1 MCKKQHPARRAQN
14 FPDRMIS
21 KGANTMICKKCGK
34 LLPETAAYCSG
45 CGTPTER
52 PEPAEPKL
60 PASDPP
66 AESVR
71 TADADSA
78 GTAPVGVP
86 DKNKV
91 DTPEHAAPSGEPSDI
106 PSAAS
111 TNVTEDA
118 SAASDIPSAPAT
130 DAPSDAPAASDI
142 PPAAPA
148 DASANAPAASD
159 TPSVTAAPS
168 DAPTDAPAASDTPSA
183 PATSMDAPT
192 DAPAASDTPSATAT
206 DAPSDASA
214 ASDTP
219 SAAPTDAPAVVDTP
233 TISDIVIREKKIA
246 VSNGALLVDGTYYRK
261 TKQRFKKKKGQI
273 SIPLAMVK
281 NASVQRIPWIR
292 KMLALLLLFLIFAAG
307 AGVSGFFGMHTW
319 ELLHTPYRA
328 EEKQNLEYDLKR
340 LEEGAV
346 QLPALNAQL
355 EEASA
360 QHDDLENRLELCLAE
375 RQEEITRSVLDD
387 PDFDITALFSKD
399 RFADAYR
406 QYLCDLLDVFMNDE
420 ALHEWLYPYYSYSVE
435 LGENNYIA
443 SEMPFYTVSGEGGIF
458 SEETASPET
467 FLQNCYNYDLS
478 EHIYYTGRI
487 YITAAEF
494 LNRVLH
500 VPDYAVNGA
509 VFLKAYGGTPD
520 PAALNVP
527 GWRKADYTAFWQD
540 ATDYLD
546 APEPFWTTYDL
557 SAERFH
563 LDWNSLMDEQA
574 YYDAYLK
581 FMDTIAPG
589 LGVFDK
595 VSYRAGD
602 DCYGGMYYDITGRE
616 AAPTEIAVC
625 YLEEHPEYLEEVV
638 PDLADRP
645 SSLDD
650 QIETA
655 RKDLESLE
663 AEIGKLTEERD
674 ETAALIA
681 RKETLNNEYARLEE
695 DIRAQ
700 QEKLTHNLMIFGGIF
715 LFLVLAARISLIAFI
730 RLLKKPK
737 RLMVLTLEDGTEAA
751 FSLRFCSREKTA
763 ALLERLPTQRQDDPH
778 T

>member
-34 LLPETAAYCSG
+34 LLSETAAYCSG

-91 DTPEHAAPSGEPSDI
+91 DTPEHVAPSGEPSDI

-111 TNVTEDA
+111 TVATEDA
-118 SAASDIPSAPAT
+118 SAVSDILSAPAT
-130 DAPSDAPAASDI
+130 DALSDAPAVSDT
-142 PPAAPA
+142 PSAAATNAPTDAPA
-148 DASANAPAASD
+148 VSD
-159 TPSVTAAPS
+159 TPSVAAT
-168 DAPTDAPAASDTPSA
+168 DAPTDAPAVSDTS
-183 PATSMDAPT
+183 S
-192 DAPAASDTPSATAT
+192 APAASM
-206 DAPSDASA
+206 DASVN
-214 ASDTP
+214 
-219 SAAPTDAPAVVDTP
+219 APAVVDAP

-273 SIPLAMVK
+273 SIPLAIIK

-292 KMLALLLLFLIFAAG
+292 KMIAFLLLFLIFAAG
-307 AGVSGFFGMHTW
+307 AGVSGLFGMHTW

-715 LFLVLAARISLIAFI
+715 LFLVLAALISLIAFI

>member
-1 MCKKQHPARRAQN
+1 MPRWKSRVRVPSIALEKTETYGFRSFCVKNGILPGGCETS
-14 FPDRMIS
+14 PGRMFS

-34 LLPETAAYCSG
+34 LLPETAVYCSG

-71 TADADSA
+71 TADAASA
-78 GTAPVGVP
+78 GTVPVGIP
-86 DKNKV
+86 DKNRI
-91 DTPEHAAPSGEPSDI
+91 DTPEHAAPLGKPSGTPSAATVNASATADI
-106 PSAAS
+106 PSAAP
-111 TNVTEDA
+111 VDA
-118 SAASDIPSAPAT
+118 T
-130 DAPSDAPAASDI
+130 V
-142 PPAAPA
+142 
-148 DASANAPAASD
+148 NAPAASD
-159 TPSVTAAPS
+159 TLY
-168 DAPTDAPAASDTPSA
+168 APAASMDAATNA
-183 PATSMDAPT
+183 PAV
-192 DAPAASDTPSATAT
+192 SDI
-206 DAPSDASA
+206 
-214 ASDTP
+214 P
-219 SAAPTDAPAVVDTP
+219 SAAPADAPAVVDAP

-246 VSNGALLVDGTYYRK
+246 VSNGTLLVDGTYYRK

-273 SIPLAMVK
+273 SIPLAIVK

-307 AGVSGFFGMHTW
+307 AGISGLFGMHTW

-360 QHDDLENRLELCLAE
+360 QYDDLQSRLELCLAE

-387 PDFDITALFSKD
+387 PDFDMTALFSKD
-399 RFADAYR
+399 CFADAYR

-563 LDWNSLMDEQA
+563 LDWNSLMNEQA

-655 RKDLESLE
+655 RKDLEALE

-674 ETAALIA
+674 ETAALMA
-681 RKETLNNEYARLEE
+681 RKETLNDEYTRLEE

-715 LFLVLAARISLIAFI
+715 LFLVLAALISLIAFI